1 MKYLLLLAIV
11 LNLNAEEQ
19 LKNELEL
26 NVFGLSYHSNRNYNF
41 NEVNPGLGL
50 GIVFNNVEATD
61 NGYHMSMVVSAG
73 EYKDSYNATAYYFL
87 AGPRLTL
94 GHENDFHAT
103 AEFGVGLLHGSGNK
117 SSAVVPVV
125 SVGYD
130 RFNLCVT
137 GEIGNTTNEHEASKM
152 IALFLRVK
160 LLDF

>member
-11 LNLNAEEQ
+11 LNLNAEELQ
-19 LKNELEL
+19 NELEL
-26 NVFGLSYHSNRNYNF
+26 NVFGLSYHTNRNYNF

-50 GIVFNNVEATD
+50 GLVFNKV
-61 NGYHMSMVVSAG
+61 GYEDDGSHMSMVVSAG
-73 EYKDSYNATAYYFL
+73 EYKDSFNNTAYYIL

-94 GHENDFHAT
+94 GYEDSFHAT
-103 AEFGVGLLHGSGNK
+103 AEAGVGLLHGSGNK
-117 SSAVVPVV
+117 SAALVPVV

-137 GEIGNTTNEHEASKM
+137 GELGNTSNEHEASKM

-160 LLDF
+160 LFDF